1 MPLFRKASARCPLQ
15 YNSILT
21 LISSEGLRIYSA
33 QPSPLDRVVPPAH
46 GPLRILGYD
55 LPAGTIVA
63 SQAWSIHR
71 EASVFLEP
79 DHFNPD
85 RWIEGA
91 IAAPSEPQSTQGGKL
106 ASFGY

>member
-1 MPLFRKASARCPLQ
+1 MSF
-15 YNSILT
+15 
-21 LISSEGLRIYSA
+21 EGLRIYSA
-33 QPSPLDRVVPPAH
+33 QPSPLDRIVPPEH
-46 GPLRILGYD
+46 SPLRILGYD

-71 EASVFLEP
+71 EASVFREP
-79 DHFNPD
+79 EHFNPD

-91 IAAPSEPQSTQGGKL
+91 IAEPSESQSAQGGRL

>member
-1 MPLFRKASARCPLQ
+1 MSF
-15 YNSILT
+15 
-21 LISSEGLRIYSA
+21 EGLRIYSA
-33 QPSPLDRVVPPAH
+33 QPSPLDRIVPPEH
-46 GPLRILGYD
+46 PLRILGYD

-71 EASVFLEP
+71 EASVFREP
-79 DHFNPD
+79 EHFNPD

-91 IAAPSEPQSTQGGKL
+91 IAEPSESQSTQGGRL